1 MAEIIQGRR
10 LGTGERV
17 EFAFDESETNIVR
30 KSGASCESNLTTHAE
45 RIYPDVPVIIAPARK
60 RVGGVSD
67 GKEIV
72 LFTDGL
78 GRQQQTSLFHELWH
92 HAEKCAISAA
102 DLETVY
108 KEVSDGDDWS
118 CDYLNEPRERAA
130 RAFEHYAS
138 ARAGGLQFT
147 PARNGTAQAVFERLY
162 EGTEHA
168 ATMKRRRQKRRAAAL
183 SIALAAFPGVGLA
196 GFVVFML
203 VVLPHLLPLH

>member
-1 MAEIIQGRR
+1 MKEIIQGRR

-17 EFAFDESETNIVR
+17 EFEYDESETNIVR

-45 RIYPDVPVIIAPARK
+45 RIYPDVPVIIAPARA
-60 RVGGVSD
+60 RVGGVVD
-67 GKEIV
+67 GQKIV
-72 LFTDGL
+72 LFTDSL
-78 GRQQQTSLFHELWH
+78 GRHQQTNLFHELWH
-92 HAEKCAISAA
+92 HAEKRAISAG

-138 ARAGGLQFT
+138 ARAGGLQLT
-147 PARNGTAQAVFERLY
+147 PARRGTAQHIFERLY

-168 ATMKRRRQKRRAAAL
+168 ALMKRRRQERWEPVMSWVRPIAVVAAL
-183 SIALAAFPGVGLA
+183 FGT
-196 GFVVFML
+196 VFGI
-203 VVLPHLLPLH
+203 PHFLF

>member
-1 MAEIIQGRR
+1 MKEIIQGRR
-10 LGTGERV
+10 LGSSERV
-17 EFAFDESETNIVR
+17 EFEYDENSTNIVR
-30 KSGASCESNLTTHAE
+30 KSGSSCESNLSAHAE

-92 HAEKCAISAA
+92 HAEKRAISAG

-138 ARAGGLQFT
+138 ARASGLQLAT
-147 PARNGTAQAVFERLY
+147 ARRGTAQAVFERLY
-162 EGTEHA
+162 EGTEYA
-168 ATMKRRRQKRRAAAL
+168 AMMKRRRQKRRAAAL
-183 SIALAAFPGVGLA
+183 SIAVAAFPGVGLA
-196 GFVVFML
+196 GFVAFML
-203 VVLPHLLPLH
+203 VMLPHLVTH